1 MPVKHEVYQHVA
13 ISKPIIASQRER
25 TFSRALTSSPQR
37 RRKRWTPERVK
48 GEQHLFSFPHIPS
61 LQLRPTPGPGAALRA
76 LAGGGK
82 SENYKWQLHFYSGGG
97 WRGEEGWMD
106 RWGKWLKGLI
116 VVPPASRLPVEQSSL
131 SACTSLSF
139 VLWTETQEHFY

>member
-1 MPVKHEVYQHVA
+1 MWEFLHCIPQIHVA
-13 ISKPIIASQRER
+13 LDKKCLPNMKYTSMLQLANQSLPQRER
-25 TFSRALTSSPQR
+25 ERPLFCLIQSSNPFSRALTSSPQG

-82 SENYKWQLHFYSGGG
+82 TENYKWQLHFYSGGG

-106 RWGKWLKGLI
+106 RWGKKELF
-116 VVPPASRLPVEQSSL
+116 SSG
-131 SACTSLSF
+131 
-139 VLWTETQEHFY
+139 